1 MSLSR
6 RCYYRLNYIFRSF
19 THTACVGV
27 GRSHCRH
34 HVGPATGERSITH
47 TSPWRPNGLRCERRM
62 LVHRRVT
69 IGTRVLSRWAS
80 RAGATDT
87 GGYNYSQESFPHE
100 VGESQGV
107 LEDKLVTRKRAA
119 ACNCVPLPRSLMF
132 GLGAASGTCRGL
144 ACRSAS
150 VSSAV

>member
-1 MSLSR
+1 NTR
-6 RCYYRLNYIFRSF
+6 RTPRR
-19 THTACVGV
+19 
-27 GRSHCRH
+27 GRYS
-34 HVGPATGERSITH
+34 PDATGSQSLTRAMASERVM
-47 TSPWRPNGLRCERRM
+47 CERRV
-62 LVHRRVT
+62 LAHRRVT
-69 IGTRVLSRWAS
+69 KGARVLSRWAS